1 MKISKKSI
9 NLKNEI
15 IKTKSEKAITLVA
28 LVVTIIVLLVLAGV
42 AISLSIGNN
51 GIISRGELSV
61 EGNKL
66 ASYKEKLEM
75 YKTEK
80 IMEDENFL
88 AETLSAGTDYLQYNT
103 KKAEEKG
110 TIKTIIPEFEDRYLG
125 KLEVI
130 KGELFL
136 TSTDKKEVQAAKI
149 AGIEFNPYD
158 ITEEGE
164 LKSSDT
170 NLELMSPDG
179 TLTIPSNVTKIESG
193 AFSGLDGLKRVII
206 PGTVKEI
213 ASEAFSYNSTL
224 EEVIIMDGVEKI
236 GERAFAASNKISTII
251 LPESITEIGTEA
263 FRDTN
268 IVEITIPSKVKE
280 LKNGT
285 FANCVKLTKVK
296 LKEGL
301 ETIGANTFGN
311 CTNLENIVIPNTI
324 VTLKEGLFGG
334 CNKLTNITINN
345 DLYVYESGLLMPKNR
360 ETVLYISKTYI
371 ESEDTFSIPE
381 GIKNFKISLSEYKNI
396 KTINIPKS
404 LENLNRGMFP
414 PSIENVNVAEENTRF
429 SVENKQ
435 LYEGNIL
442 VLSFT
447 QTENI
452 KFKEGI
458 NRIGVGAFRPEK
470 IAKIIEFPDTVQAI
484 ENSAFVMETNTL
496 EKIKIG
502 KNVTAIG
509 SRAFINTH
517 HAKVEIDNENK
528 KFQIENEVLYSDN
541 KTVLV
546 CPLYKISG
554 KFKVIDSV
562 KKIEDYAL
570 YEQREMTE
578 IELSNNIEVLKE
590 GFLCRC
596 SKITKIEIPNTIKEI
611 NAKCFNEC
619 MNLAQVIIHK
629 KKGEI
634 ANAPWG
640 IPKGER
646 VIKYDE

>member
-75 YKTEK
+75 YKAEK
-80 IMEDENFL
+80 IIENETFL
-88 AETLSAGTDYLQYNT
+88 AETLSAGKNTLEYNT
-103 KKAEEKG
+103 KKEIGG
-110 TIKTIIPEFEDRYLG
+110 TILNIIPELDERYID
-125 KLEVI
+125 KLEII
-130 KGELFL
+130 KGELFF

-149 AGIEFNPYD
+149 AGIEFNPYKIED
-158 ITEEGE
+158 GVLE
-164 LKSSDT
+164 SADT

-179 TLTIPSNVTKIESG
+179 TLTIPSNVTKIGSG

-414 PSIENVNVAEENTRF
+414 PSIENVNIAEGNTRF

-470 IAKIIEFPDTVQAI
+470 IAKIIELPDTVLAI

-640 IPKGER
+640 ISKGER

>member
-75 YKTEK
+75 YKAEK
-80 IMEDENFL
+80 IIENETFL
-88 AETLSAGTDYLQYNT
+88 AETLSAGKNTLEYNT
-103 KKAEEKG
+103 KKEIGG
-110 TIKTIIPEFEDRYLG
+110 TILNIIPELDERYID
-125 KLEVI
+125 KLEII
-130 KGELFL
+130 KGELFF

-149 AGIEFNPYD
+149 AGIEFNPYKIED
-158 ITEEGE
+158 GVLE
-164 LKSSDT
+164 SADT

-179 TLTIPSNVTKIESG
+179 TLTIPSNVTKIGSG

-414 PSIENVNVAEENTRF
+414 PSIENVNIAEGNTRF

-554 KFKVIDSV
+554 KFKVIDTV
-562 KKIEDYAL
+562 KEIAEYAF

-578 IELSNNIEVLKE
+578 LELSKNTEVLKD
-590 GFLCRC
+590 GFLLRC
-596 SKITKIEIPNTIKEI
+596 NKITKIEIPNTIKEI

-640 IPKGER
+640 ISKGER

>member
-1 MKISKKSI
+1 MKKVRKSTI
-9 NLKNEI
+9 
-15 IKTKSEKAITLVA
+15 KSEKAITLVA

-75 YKTEK
+75 YKAEK
-80 IMEDENFL
+80 IMEDKNFV
-88 AETLSAGTDYLQYNT
+88 EESLSAGKNTLEYNT
-103 KKAEEKG
+103 KKESGG
-110 TIKTIIPEFEDRYLG
+110 TILNIIPELNEKYID
-125 KLEVI
+125 KLEII
-130 KGELFL
+130 KGKIFL

-149 AGIEFNPYD
+149 AGIEFNPYKIED
-158 ITEEGE
+158 GVLE
-164 LKSSDT
+164 SADT

-179 TLTIPSNVTKIESG
+179 TLTIPSNVTKIGSG

-213 ASEAFSYNSTL
+213 ASEAFSYNTTL
-224 EEVIIMDGVEKI
+224 EEVVIGEGVEKI
-236 GERAFAASNKISTII
+236 GERAFAASNKIPTII
-251 LPESITEIGTEA
+251 LPESITEIGKEA

-301 ETIGANTFGN
+301 ETIEANTFGN

-324 VTLKEGLFGG
+324 VTLTEGLFAG
-334 CNKLTNITINN
+334 CIKLTNITINN
-345 DLYVYESGLLMPKNR
+345 DLYVYESGILMPKSG
-360 ETVLYISKTYI
+360 ESVLYISKAYI
-371 ESEDTFSIPE
+371 ESTDTFSIPE
-381 GIKNFKISLSEYKNI
+381 GIKNFKISLNELKNI

-404 LENLNRGMFP
+404 LETVARGVFP
-414 PSIENVNVAEENTRF
+414 SSIENVNVAEENTRF

-484 ENSAFVMETNTL
+484 ENMAFAMETNTL

-502 KNVTAIG
+502 KNVTSIG

-517 HAKVEIDNENK
+517 HAKVEIDNENT

-546 CPLYKISG
+546 CPLYKITG

>member
-75 YKTEK
+75 YKAEK
-80 IMEDENFL
+80 IIENETFL
-88 AETLSAGTDYLQYNT
+88 AETLSAGKNTLEYNT
-103 KKAEEKG
+103 KKEIGG
-110 TIKTIIPEFEDRYLG
+110 TILNIIPELDERYID
-125 KLEVI
+125 KLEII
-130 KGELFL
+130 KGELFF

-149 AGIEFNPYD
+149 AGIEFNPYKIED
-158 ITEEGE
+158 GVLE
-164 LKSSDT
+164 SADT

-179 TLTIPSNVTKIESG
+179 TLTIPSNVTKIGSG
-193 AFSGLDGLKRVII
+193 AFSGLEGLKRVII

-414 PSIENVNVAEENTRF
+414 PSIENVNIAEGNTRF

-470 IAKIIEFPDTVQAI
+470 IAKIIELPDTVQAI

-640 IPKGER
+640 ISKGER

>member
-75 YKTEK
+75 YKAEK
-80 IMEDENFL
+80 IIENETFL
-88 AETLSAGTDYLQYNT
+88 AETLSAGKNTLEYNT
-103 KKAEEKG
+103 KKEIGG
-110 TIKTIIPEFEDRYLG
+110 TILNIIPELDERYID
-125 KLEVI
+125 KLEII
-130 KGELFL
+130 KGELFF

-149 AGIEFNPYD
+149 AGIEFNPYKIED
-158 ITEEGE
+158 GVLE
-164 LKSSDT
+164 SADT

-179 TLTIPSNVTKIESG
+179 TLTIPSNVTKIGSG

-213 ASEAFSYNSTL
+213 ASEAFSYNTTL
-224 EEVIIMDGVEKI
+224 EEVIIGEGVEKI
-236 GERAFAASNKISTII
+236 GERAFAASRKIPTII

-414 PSIENVNVAEENTRF
+414 PSIENVNIAEGNTRF

-470 IAKIIEFPDTVQAI
+470 IAKIIELPDTVLAI

-502 KNVTAIG
+502 KNVTFIG
-509 SRAFINTH
+509 SRAFINTP

-546 CPLYKISG
+546 CPLYKITG

>member
-75 YKTEK
+75 YKAEK
-80 IMEDENFL
+80 IIENETFL
-88 AETLSAGTDYLQYNT
+88 AETLSAGKNTLEYNT
-103 KKAEEKG
+103 KKEIGG
-110 TIKTIIPEFEDRYLG
+110 TILNIIPELDERYID
-125 KLEVI
+125 KLEII
-130 KGELFL
+130 KGELFF

-149 AGIEFNPYD
+149 AGIEFNPYKIED
-158 ITEEGE
+158 GVLE
-164 LKSSDT
+164 SADT

-179 TLTIPSNVTKIESG
+179 TLTIPSNVTKIGSG
-193 AFSGLDGLKRVII
+193 AFSGLEGLKRVII

-251 LPESITEIGTEA
+251 LPESITEIGTEV

-414 PSIENVNVAEENTRF
+414 PSIENVNIAEGNTRF

-470 IAKIIEFPDTVQAI
+470 IAKIIELPDTVLAI

-502 KNVTAIG
+502 KNVTFIG
-509 SRAFINTH
+509 SRAFINTP

-546 CPLYKISG
+546 CPLYKITG

>member
-75 YKTEK
+75 YKAEK
-80 IMEDENFL
+80 IIENETFL
-88 AETLSAGTDYLQYNT
+88 AETLSAGKNTLEYNT
-103 KKAEEKG
+103 KKEIGG
-110 TIKTIIPEFEDRYLG
+110 TILNIIPELDERYID
-125 KLEVI
+125 KLEII
-130 KGELFL
+130 KGELFF

-149 AGIEFNPYD
+149 AGIEFNPYKIED
-158 ITEEGE
+158 GVLE
-164 LKSSDT
+164 SADT

-179 TLTIPSNVTKIESG
+179 TLTIPSNVTKIGSG
-193 AFSGLDGLKRVII
+193 AFSGLEGLKRVII

-414 PSIENVNVAEENTRF
+414 PSIENVNIAEGNTRF

-470 IAKIIEFPDTVQAI
+470 IAKIIELPDTVLAI

-502 KNVTAIG
+502 KNVTFIG
-509 SRAFINTH
+509 SRAFINTP

-554 KFKVIDSV
+554 KFKVIDTV
-562 KKIEDYAL
+562 KEIAEYAF

-578 IELSNNIEVLKE
+578 LELSKNTEVLKD
-590 GFLCRC
+590 GFLLRC
-596 SKITKIEIPNTIKEI
+596 NKITKIEIPNTIKEI

>member
-1 MKISKKSI
+1 MKKVRKSTI
-9 NLKNEI
+9 
-15 IKTKSEKAITLVA
+15 KSEKAITLVA

-75 YKTEK
+75 YKAEK
-80 IMEDENFL
+80 IMEDKNFV
-88 AETLSAGTDYLQYNT
+88 EESLSAGKNTLEYNT
-103 KKAEEKG
+103 KKESGG
-110 TIKTIIPEFEDRYLG
+110 TILNIIPELNEKYID
-125 KLEVI
+125 KLEII
-130 KGELFL
+130 KGKIFL

-149 AGIEFNPYD
+149 AGIEFNPYKIED
-158 ITEEGE
+158 GVLE
-164 LKSSDT
+164 SADT

-179 TLTIPSNVTKIESG
+179 TLTIPSNVTKIGSG

-213 ASEAFSYNSTL
+213 ASEAFSYNTTL
-224 EEVIIMDGVEKI
+224 EEVIIMEGVERI
-236 GERAFAASNKISTII
+236 GERAFAASNKIPTII
-251 LPESITEIGTEA
+251 LPESITEIGKEA

-324 VTLKEGLFGG
+324 VTLTEGLFAG
-334 CNKLTNITINN
+334 CIKLTNITINN
-345 DLYVYESGLLMPKNR
+345 DLYVYESGILMPKSG
-360 ETVLYISKTYI
+360 ESVLYISKAYI
-371 ESEDTFSIPE
+371 ESTDTFSIPE
-381 GIKNFKISLSEYKNI
+381 GIKNFKISLNELKNI

-404 LENLNRGMFP
+404 LETVARGVFP
-414 PSIENVNVAEENTRF
+414 SSIENVNVAEGNTRF

-484 ENSAFVMETNTL
+484 ENMAFAMETNTL

-502 KNVTAIG
+502 KNVTSIG
-509 SRAFINTH
+509 SRVFINAH
-517 HAKVEIDNENK
+517 HAKVEIDNENT

>member
-75 YKTEK
+75 YKAEK
-80 IMEDENFL
+80 IIENETFL
-88 AETLSAGTDYLQYNT
+88 AETLSAGKNTLEYNT
-103 KKAEEKG
+103 KKEIGG
-110 TIKTIIPEFEDRYLG
+110 TILNIIPELDERYID
-125 KLEVI
+125 KLEII
-130 KGELFL
+130 KGELFF

-149 AGIEFNPYD
+149 AGIEFNPYKIED
-158 ITEEGE
+158 GVLE
-164 LKSSDT
+164 SADT

-179 TLTIPSNVTKIESG
+179 TLTIPSNVTKIGSG

-213 ASEAFSYNSTL
+213 ASEAFSYNTTL
-224 EEVIIMDGVEKI
+224 EEVIIGEGVEKI
-236 GERAFAASNKISTII
+236 GERAFAASRKIPTII

-414 PSIENVNVAEENTRF
+414 PSIENVNIAEGNTRF

-470 IAKIIEFPDTVQAI
+470 IAKIIELPDTVLAI

-502 KNVTAIG
+502 KNVTFIG
-509 SRAFINTH
+509 SRAFINTP

-554 KFKVIDSV
+554 KFKVIDTV
-562 KKIEDYAL
+562 KEIAEYAF

-578 IELSNNIEVLKE
+578 LELSKNTEVLKD
-590 GFLCRC
+590 GFLLRC
-596 SKITKIEIPNTIKEI
+596 NKITKIEIPNTIKEI

-640 IPKGER
+640 ISKGER

>member
-1 MKISKKSI
+1 MRKVEKIRK
-9 NLKNEI
+9 LI
-15 IKTKSEKAITLVA
+15 IKSESAITLVA

-61 EGNKL
+61 DGNKL

-75 YKTEK
+75 YKAEK
-80 IMEDENFL
+80 IIENETFL
-88 AETLSAGTDYLQYNT
+88 AETLSAGKNTLEYNT
-103 KKAEEKG
+103 KKEIGG
-110 TIKTIIPEFEDRYLG
+110 TILNIIPELDERYID
-125 KLEVI
+125 KLEII
-130 KGELFL
+130 KGELFF

-149 AGIEFNPYD
+149 AGIEFNPYKIED
-158 ITEEGE
+158 GVLE
-164 LKSSDT
+164 SADT

-179 TLTIPSNVTKIESG
+179 TLTIPSNVTKIGSG

-414 PSIENVNVAEENTRF
+414 PSIENVNIAEGNTRF

-470 IAKIIEFPDTVQAI
+470 IAKIIELPDTVLAI

-502 KNVTAIG
+502 KNVTFIG
-509 SRAFINTH
+509 SRAFINTP

-554 KFKVIDSV
+554 KFKVIDTV
-562 KKIEDYAL
+562 KEIAEYAF

-578 IELSNNIEVLKE
+578 LELSKNTEVLKD
-590 GFLCRC
+590 GFLLRC
-596 SKITKIEIPNTIKEI
+596 NKITKIEIPNTIKEI

-640 IPKGER
+640 ISKGER

>member
-1 MKISKKSI
+1 MERELEKQMKKVRKST
-9 NLKNEI
+9 
-15 IKTKSEKAITLVA
+15 IKIEKAITLVA

-66 ASYKEKLEM
+66 ASYKEKLEI
-75 YKTEK
+75 YKAEK
-80 IMEDENFL
+80 IMEDKNFV
-88 AETLSAGTDYLQYNT
+88 EESLSAGKNTLEYNT
-103 KKAEEKG
+103 KKESGG
-110 TIKTIIPEFEDRYLG
+110 TILNIIPELNEKYID
-125 KLEVI
+125 KLEII
-130 KGELFL
+130 KGKIFL

-149 AGIEFNPYD
+149 AGIEFNPYKIED
-158 ITEEGE
+158 GVLE
-164 LKSSDT
+164 SADT

-179 TLTIPSNVTKIESG
+179 TLTIPSNVTKIGSG

-213 ASEAFSYNSTL
+213 ESEAFSYNTTL
-224 EEVIIMDGVEKI
+224 EEVIIMEGVEKI
-236 GERAFAASNKISTII
+236 GERAFAASNKIPTII

-324 VTLKEGLFGG
+324 VTLTEGLFAG
-334 CNKLTNITINN
+334 CIKLTNITINN
-345 DLYVYESGLLMPKNR
+345 DLYVYESGILMPKSG
-360 ETVLYISKTYI
+360 ESVLYISKAYI
-371 ESEDTFSIPE
+371 ESTDTFSIPE
-381 GIKNFKISLSEYKNI
+381 GIKNFKISLTELKNI

-404 LENLNRGMFP
+404 LETVARGVFP
-414 PSIENVNVAEENTRF
+414 SSIENVNVAEGNTRF

-502 KNVTAIG
+502 KNVTSIG

-517 HAKVEIDNENK
+517 NENK

-611 NAKCFNEC
+611 NAKGFNEC

-640 IPKGER
+640 ISKGER

>member
-75 YKTEK
+75 YKAEK
-80 IMEDENFL
+80 IIENETFL
-88 AETLSAGTDYLQYNT
+88 AETLSAGKNTLEYNT
-103 KKAEEKG
+103 KKEIGG
-110 TIKTIIPEFEDRYLG
+110 TILNIIPELDERYID
-125 KLEVI
+125 KLEII
-130 KGELFL
+130 KGELFF

-149 AGIEFNPYD
+149 AGIEFNPYKIED
-158 ITEEGE
+158 GVLE
-164 LKSSDT
+164 SADT

-179 TLTIPSNVTKIESG
+179 TLTIPSNVTKIGSG
-193 AFSGLDGLKRVII
+193 AFSGLEGLKRVII

-414 PSIENVNVAEENTRF
+414 PSIENVNIAEGNTRF

-470 IAKIIEFPDTVQAI
+470 IAKIIELPDTVLAI

-502 KNVTAIG
+502 KNVTFIG
-509 SRAFINTH
+509 SRAFINTP

-546 CPLYKISG
+546 CPLYKITG

-570 YEQREMTE
+570 HEQREMTE

>member
-75 YKTEK
+75 YKAEK
-80 IMEDENFL
+80 IIENETFL
-88 AETLSAGTDYLQYNT
+88 AETLSAGKNTLEYNT
-103 KKAEEKG
+103 KKEIGG
-110 TIKTIIPEFEDRYLG
+110 TILNIIPELDERYID
-125 KLEVI
+125 KLEII
-130 KGELFL
+130 KGELFF

-149 AGIEFNPYD
+149 AGIEFNPYKIED
-158 ITEEGE
+158 GVLE
-164 LKSSDT
+164 SADT

-179 TLTIPSNVTKIESG
+179 TLTIPSNVTKIGSG
-193 AFSGLDGLKRVII
+193 AFSGLEGLKRVII

-414 PSIENVNVAEENTRF
+414 PSIENVNIAEGNTRF

-554 KFKVIDSV
+554 KFKVIDTV
-562 KKIEDYAL
+562 KEIAEYAF

-578 IELSNNIEVLKE
+578 LELSKNTEVLKD
-590 GFLCRC
+590 GFLLRC
-596 SKITKIEIPNTIKEI
+596 NKITKIEIPNTIKEI
-611 NAKCFNEC
+611 SAKGFNEC
-619 MNLAQVIIHK
+619 SNLSQVIVHK

-634 ANAPWG
+634 ANEPWG
-640 IPKGER
+640 ISKGER

>member
-75 YKTEK
+75 YKAEK
-80 IMEDENFL
+80 IIENETFL
-88 AETLSAGTDYLQYNT
+88 AETLSAGKNTLEYNT
-103 KKAEEKG
+103 KKEIGG
-110 TIKTIIPEFEDRYLG
+110 TILNIIPELDERYID
-125 KLEVI
+125 KLEII
-130 KGELFL
+130 KGELFF

-149 AGIEFNPYD
+149 AGIEFNPYKIED
-158 ITEEGE
+158 GVLE
-164 LKSSDT
+164 SADT

-179 TLTIPSNVTKIESG
+179 TLTIPSNVTKIGSG
-193 AFSGLDGLKRVII
+193 AFSGLEGLKRVII

-414 PSIENVNVAEENTRF
+414 PSIENVNIAEGNTRF

-470 IAKIIEFPDTVQAI
+470 IAKIIELPDTVLAI

-502 KNVTAIG
+502 KNVTFIG
-509 SRAFINTH
+509 SRAFINTP

-554 KFKVIDSV
+554 KFKVIDTV
-562 KKIEDYAL
+562 KEIAEYAF

-578 IELSNNIEVLKE
+578 LELSKNTEVLKD
-590 GFLCRC
+590 GFLLRC
-596 SKITKIEIPNTIKEI
+596 NKITKIEIPNTIKEI

-619 MNLAQVIIHK
+619 INLAQVIIHK

-640 IPKGER
+640 ISKGER

>member
-1 MKISKKSI
+1 MKKVRKSTI
-9 NLKNEI
+9 
-15 IKTKSEKAITLVA
+15 KSEKAITLVA

-61 EGNKL
+61 DGNKL

-75 YKTEK
+75 YKAEK
-80 IMEDENFL
+80 IIEDKNFL
-88 AETLSAGTDYLQYNT
+88 EESLSAGKNTLEYNT
-103 KKAEEKG
+103 KKESGG
-110 TIKTIIPEFEDRYLG
+110 TILNIIPELNEKYID
-125 KLEVI
+125 KLEII
-130 KGELFL
+130 KGKIFL

-149 AGIEFNPYD
+149 AGIEFNPYKIED
-158 ITEEGE
+158 GVLE
-164 LKSSDT
+164 SADT

-179 TLTIPSNVTKIESG
+179 TLTIPSNVTKIGSG

-206 PGTVKEI
+206 PGNVKEI
-213 ASEAFSYNSTL
+213 GTEAFSYNTTL

-236 GERAFAASNKISTII
+236 GERAFAASRKIPTII

-263 FRDTN
+263 FRDSN

-280 LKNGT
+280 LKNAT
-285 FANCVKLTKVK
+285 FANCIKLTKVN

-301 ETIGANTFGN
+301 ETIGVNTFIN

-324 VTLKEGLFGG
+324 VTLKEGLFAG
-334 CNKLTNITINN
+334 CIKLTNITINN
-345 DLYVYESGLLMPKNR
+345 DLYVYESGILMPKSG
-360 ETVLYISKTYI
+360 ESVLYISKAYI
-371 ESEDTFSIPE
+371 ESTDTFSIPE
-381 GIKNFKISLSEYKNI
+381 GIKNLKISLADFKNI

-404 LENLNRGMFP
+404 LETVVRGMFP
-414 PSIENVNVAEENTRF
+414 SSIENVNVAEGNTRF

-470 IAKIIEFPDTVQAI
+470 IAKIIEFPDTVQVI
-484 ENSAFVMETNTL
+484 ENTAFAMETNTL

-502 KNVTAIG
+502 KNVTSIG
-509 SRAFINTH
+509 SRAFINAH
-517 HAKVEIDNENK
+517 HAKVEIDNENT

-596 SKITKIEIPNTIKEI
+596 NKITKIEIPNTIKEI
-611 NAKCFNEC
+611 NAKGFNEC
-619 MNLAQVIIHK
+619 SNLAQVIIHK

>member
-1 MKISKKSI
+1 MKKVRKSTI
-9 NLKNEI
+9 
-15 IKTKSEKAITLVA
+15 KSEKAITLVA

-75 YKTEK
+75 YKAEK
-80 IMEDENFL
+80 IMEDKNFV
-88 AETLSAGTDYLQYNT
+88 EESLSAGKNTLEYNT
-103 KKAEEKG
+103 KKESGG
-110 TIKTIIPEFEDRYLG
+110 TILNIIPELNEKYID
-125 KLEVI
+125 KLEII
-130 KGELFL
+130 KGKIFL

-149 AGIEFNPYD
+149 AGIEFNPYKIED
-158 ITEEGE
+158 GVLE
-164 LKSSDT
+164 SADT

-179 TLTIPSNVTKIESG
+179 TLTIPSNVTKIGSG

-213 ASEAFSYNSTL
+213 ASEAFSYNTTL
-224 EEVIIMDGVEKI
+224 EEVIIMEGVEKI
-236 GERAFAASNKISTII
+236 GERAFAASNKIPTII

-311 CTNLENIVIPNTI
+311 CTKLENIVIPNTI
-324 VTLKEGLFGG
+324 VTLTEGLFAG
-334 CNKLTNITINN
+334 CIKLTNITINN
-345 DLYVYESGLLMPKNR
+345 DLYVYESGILMPKSG
-360 ETVLYISKTYI
+360 ESVLYISKAYI
-371 ESEDTFSIPE
+371 ESTDTFSIPE
-381 GIKNFKISLSEYKNI
+381 GIKNFKISLTELKNI

-404 LENLNRGMFP
+404 LETVAGGVFP
-414 PSIENVNVAEENTRF
+414 SSIENVNVAEGNTRF

-640 IPKGER
+640 ISKGER

>member
-75 YKTEK
+75 YKAEK
-80 IMEDENFL
+80 IIENETFL
-88 AETLSAGTDYLQYNT
+88 AETLSAGKNTLEYNT
-103 KKAEEKG
+103 KKEIGG
-110 TIKTIIPEFEDRYLG
+110 TILNIIPELDERYID
-125 KLEVI
+125 KLEII
-130 KGELFL
+130 KGELFF

-149 AGIEFNPYD
+149 AGIEFNPYKIED
-158 ITEEGE
+158 GVLE
-164 LKSSDT
+164 SADT

-179 TLTIPSNVTKIESG
+179 TLTIPSNVTKIGSG
-193 AFSGLDGLKRVII
+193 AFSGLEGLKRVII

-414 PSIENVNVAEENTRF
+414 PSIENVNIAEGNTRF

-554 KFKVIDSV
+554 KFKVIDTV
-562 KKIEDYAL
+562 KEIAEYAF

-578 IELSNNIEVLKE
+578 LELSKNTEVLKD
-590 GFLCRC
+590 GFLLRC
-596 SKITKIEIPNTIKEI
+596 NKITKIEIPNTIKEI

-640 IPKGER
+640 ISKGER

>member
-75 YKTEK
+75 YKAEK
-80 IMEDENFL
+80 IIENETFL
-88 AETLSAGTDYLQYNT
+88 AETLSAGKNTLEYNT
-103 KKAEEKG
+103 KKEIGG
-110 TIKTIIPEFEDRYLG
+110 TILNIIPELDERYID
-125 KLEVI
+125 KLEII
-130 KGELFL
+130 KGELFF

-149 AGIEFNPYD
+149 AGIEFNPYKIED
-158 ITEEGE
+158 GVLE
-164 LKSSDT
+164 SADT

-179 TLTIPSNVTKIESG
+179 TLTIPSNVTKIGSG
-193 AFSGLDGLKRVII
+193 AFSGLEGLKRVII

-285 FANCVKLTKVK
+285 FANCVKLTKVN

-414 PSIENVNVAEENTRF
+414 PSIENVNIAEGNTRF

-470 IAKIIEFPDTVQAI
+470 IAKIIELPDTVLAI

-502 KNVTAIG
+502 KNVTFIG
-509 SRAFINTH
+509 SRAFINTP

-546 CPLYKISG
+546 CPLYKITG

>member
-75 YKTEK
+75 YKAEK
-80 IMEDENFL
+80 IIENETFL
-88 AETLSAGTDYLQYNT
+88 AKTLSAGKNTLEYNT
-103 KKAEEKG
+103 KKEIGG
-110 TIKTIIPEFEDRYLG
+110 TILNIIPELDERYID
-125 KLEVI
+125 KLEII
-130 KGELFL
+130 KGELFF

-149 AGIEFNPYD
+149 AGIEFNPYKIED
-158 ITEEGE
+158 GVLE
-164 LKSSDT
+164 SADT

-179 TLTIPSNVTKIESG
+179 TLTIPSNVTKIGSG
-193 AFSGLDGLKRVII
+193 AFSGLEGLKRVII

-381 GIKNFKISLSEYKNI
+381 GIKNFKISLNELKNI

-404 LENLNRGMFP
+404 LETVARGVFP
-414 PSIENVNVAEENTRF
+414 SSIENVNVAGENTRF

-458 NRIGVGAFRPEK
+458 NRIGVGAFGPEK

-554 KFKVIDSV
+554 KFKVIDTV
-562 KKIEDYAL
+562 KEIAEYAF

-578 IELSNNIEVLKE
+578 LELSKNTEVLKD
-590 GFLCRC
+590 GFLLRC
-596 SKITKIEIPNTIKEI
+596 NKITKIEIPNTIKEI
-611 NAKCFNEC
+611 SAKGFNEC
-619 MNLAQVIIHK
+619 SNLSQVIVHK

-634 ANAPWG
+634 ANEPWG
-640 IPKGER
+640 ISKGER

>member
-75 YKTEK
+75 YKAEK
-80 IMEDENFL
+80 IIENETFL
-88 AETLSAGTDYLQYNT
+88 AETLSAGKNTLEYNT
-103 KKAEEKG
+103 KKEIGG
-110 TIKTIIPEFEDRYLG
+110 TILNIIPELDERYID
-125 KLEVI
+125 KLEII
-130 KGELFL
+130 KGELFF

-149 AGIEFNPYD
+149 AGIEFNPYKIED
-158 ITEEGE
+158 GVLE
-164 LKSSDT
+164 SADT

-179 TLTIPSNVTKIESG
+179 TLTIPSNVTKIGSG
-193 AFSGLDGLKRVII
+193 AFSGLEGLKRVII

-414 PSIENVNVAEENTRF
+414 PSIENVNIAEGNTRF

-470 IAKIIEFPDTVQAI
+470 IAKIIELPDTVLAI

-502 KNVTAIG
+502 KNVTFIG
-509 SRAFINTH
+509 SRAFINTP

-554 KFKVIDSV
+554 KFKVIDTV
-562 KKIEDYAL
+562 KEIAEYAF

-578 IELSNNIEVLKE
+578 LELSKNTEVLKD
-590 GFLCRC
+590 GFLLRC
-596 SKITKIEIPNTIKEI
+596 NKITKIEIPNTIKEI

-640 IPKGER
+640 ISKGER

>member
-75 YKTEK
+75 YKAEK
-80 IMEDENFL
+80 IIENETFL
-88 AETLSAGTDYLQYNT
+88 AETLSAGKNTLEYNT
-103 KKAEEKG
+103 KKEIGG
-110 TIKTIIPEFEDRYLG
+110 TILNIIPELDERYID
-125 KLEVI
+125 KLEII
-130 KGELFL
+130 KGELFF

-149 AGIEFNPYD
+149 AGIEFNPYKIED
-158 ITEEGE
+158 GVLE
-164 LKSSDT
+164 SADT

-179 TLTIPSNVTKIESG
+179 TLTIPSNVTKIGSG

-414 PSIENVNVAEENTRF
+414 PSIENVNIAEGNTRF

-470 IAKIIEFPDTVQAI
+470 IAKIIELPDTVLAI

-502 KNVTAIG
+502 KNVTFIG
-509 SRAFINTH
+509 SRAFINTP

-546 CPLYKISG
+546 CPLYKITG

>member
-75 YKTEK
+75 YKAEK
-80 IMEDENFL
+80 IIENETFL
-88 AETLSAGTDYLQYNT
+88 AETLSAGKNTLEYNT
-103 KKAEEKG
+103 KKEIGG
-110 TIKTIIPEFEDRYLG
+110 TILNIIPELDERYID
-125 KLEVI
+125 KLEII
-130 KGELFL
+130 KGELFF

-149 AGIEFNPYD
+149 AGIEFNPYKIED
-158 ITEEGE
+158 GVLE
-164 LKSSDT
+164 SADT

-179 TLTIPSNVTKIESG
+179 TLTIPSNVTKIGSG
-193 AFSGLDGLKRVII
+193 AFSGLEGLKRVII

-414 PSIENVNVAEENTRF
+414 PSIENVNIAEGNTRF

-470 IAKIIEFPDTVQAI
+470 IAKIIELPDTVLAI

-640 IPKGER
+640 ISKGER

>member
-75 YKTEK
+75 YKAEK
-80 IMEDENFL
+80 IIENETFL
-88 AETLSAGTDYLQYNT
+88 AETLSAGKNTLEYNT
-103 KKAEEKG
+103 KKEIGG
-110 TIKTIIPEFEDRYLG
+110 TILNIIPELDERYID
-125 KLEVI
+125 KLEII
-130 KGELFL
+130 KGELFF

-149 AGIEFNPYD
+149 AGIEFNPYKIED
-158 ITEEGE
+158 GVLE
-164 LKSSDT
+164 SADT

-179 TLTIPSNVTKIESG
+179 TLTIPSNVTKIGSG
-193 AFSGLDGLKRVII
+193 AFSGLEGLKRVII

-414 PSIENVNVAEENTRF
+414 PSIENVNIAEGNTRF

-470 IAKIIEFPDTVQAI
+470 IAKIIELPDTVLAI

-502 KNVTAIG
+502 KNVTFIG
-509 SRAFINTH
+509 SRAFINTP

-546 CPLYKISG
+546 CPLYKITG